1 MREKVVLISL
11 LSDANEIVG
20 FRCFS
25 YKSLK
30 VFNISVFD
38 IKKFNILGLDNSE
51 FEKLINAKGKLKGYR
66 CLPIINLR
74 MNEILNREYL
84 GLGIW
89 LTLIGKLK
97 EFKSQDSLNMK
108 YLVSLP
114 FGQLMIV
121 DREYILK
128 NVLEGNWCFTNL
140 IQSSVN
146 IKLLQGIIPIIPD
159 LDGLFKKKLEI
170 EYYKPK
176 NKNIL
181 TQIKLN
187 NLKEKYKNGFNLD
200 TISLMK
206 LKEYRDRLLYT
217 DFMKRNDF
225 LFHEIS
231 ETFTKE
237 EKENMAS
244 VFYGITH
251 FNKDMGS
258 VILSSVSLEIQER
271 LKKKKTMS
279 QVSNFVNRDL
289 LKYTLERRNSFN
301 CLLPECDDFFS
312 KIETHLDMNI
322 INNFII
328 QLDNFYFCSNCDL
341 SLFILDSIC
350 LYNEKNV
357 SGLFNY
363 IKKNSIC
370 VDAEQLR
377 NLSGLKTTCH
387 EYMHYLSGNGQKVG
401 FCVNKKDIFQKAI
414 NEGFTEI
421 LACTLTYMV
430 AEKAV
435 IKDKKFYLNRKI
447 VELIDIYN
455 IYFLKDLKIWNEELN
470 MDKML
475 NIVSYKNNIR
485 MVYYF
490 LQYITVDEM
499 IQCYFSNNFEYIK
512 NKIIKNIGSD
522 VFDTI
527 SNLVRNNRNIDIS
540 NKVFKEIKM
549 ELGV

>member
-11 LSDANEIVG
+11 LSDGNEIIG
-20 FRCFS
+20 FKCFS
-25 YKSLK
+25 YKFYK
-30 VFNISVFD
+30 VINISKYD
-38 IKKFNILGLDNSE
+38 IKKFNVLSINTINY
-51 FEKLINAKGKLKGYR
+51 KQLIQSKGKLKGYKT
-66 CLPIINLR
+66 LPIINFR
-74 MNEILNREYL
+74 MNELLNHKSY
-84 GLGIW
+84 GSKVCF
-89 LTLIGKLK
+89 TLIGRIK
-97 EFKSQDSLNMK
+97 DSSEIK
-108 YLVSLP
+108 YLVSTP
-114 FGQLMIV
+114 KGQLVIF
-121 DREYILK
+121 DRESILR
-128 NVLEGNWCFTNL
+128 NVRNNSWYFTNL
-140 IQSSVN
+140 IQSSN
-146 IKLLQGIIPIIPD
+146 SIKLISGTIPVLLN
-159 LDGLFKKKLEI
+159 LDIGKINKIESEYYNI
-170 EYYKPK
+170 EY
-176 NKNIL
+176 KNIL
-181 TQIKLN
+181 YKVKLKD
-187 NLKEKYKNGFNLD
+187 LKEKYKKGANLD
-200 TISLMK
+200 EKSLMN

-225 LFHEIS
+225 LFREIS

-237 EKENMAS
+237 EKENMSS
-244 VFYGITH
+244 VFYGMTH
-251 FNKDMGS
+251 FNKDIGNVILGS
-258 VILSSVSLEIQER
+258 VSPEIQER
-271 LKKKKTMS
+271 LKKKKTMI

-289 LKYTLERRNSFN
+289 LKYTLERRNSFK

-447 VELIDIYN
+447 VELMDIYN

>member
-11 LSDANEIVG
+11 LSDGNEIIG
-20 FRCFS
+20 FKCFS
-25 YKSLK
+25 YKFYK
-30 VFNISVFD
+30 VINISKYD
-38 IKKFNILGLDNSE
+38 IKKFNVLSVNTINY
-51 FEKLINAKGKLKGYR
+51 KQLIQSKGKLKGYKT
-66 CLPIINLR
+66 LPIINFR
-74 MNEILNREYL
+74 MNELLNRKSY
-84 GLGIW
+84 GLKVCF
-89 LTLIGKLK
+89 TLIGRIK
-97 EFKSQDSLNMK
+97 DSSEIK
-108 YLVSLP
+108 YLVSTP
-114 FGQLMIV
+114 MGQLSIF
-121 DREYILK
+121 DRESILR
-128 NVLEGNWCFTNL
+128 NVRNNSWYFTNL
-140 IQSSVN
+140 IQSSN
-146 IKLLQGIIPIIPD
+146 SIKLISGTIPVLLN
-159 LDGLFKKKLEI
+159 LDIGKMNKIES
-170 EYYKPK
+170 EYY
-176 NKNIL
+176 NIEHKNIL
-181 TQIKLN
+181 YKVKLKD
-187 NLKEKYKNGFNLD
+187 LKEKYKKGANLD
-200 TISLMK
+200 EKSLMD

-225 LFHEIS
+225 LFREIS

-237 EKENMAS
+237 EKENMSS
-244 VFYGITH
+244 VFYGMTH
-251 FNKDMGS
+251 FNKDIGNVILGS
-258 VILSSVSLEIQER
+258 VSPEIQER
-271 LKKKKTMS
+271 LKKKKTMI
-279 QVSNFVNRDL
+279 QVSNFINRDL
-289 LKYTLERRNSFN
+289 LKYTLERRNSFK
-301 CLLPECDDFFS
+301 CLLPECDDFFN

-377 NLSGLKTTCH
+377 NLSGLKITCH

-447 VELIDIYN
+447 VELMDIYN

-470 MDKML
+470 IDKML
-475 NIVSYKNNIR
+475 NIISYKNNIR

>member
-11 LSDANEIVG
+11 LSDGNEIIG
-20 FRCFS
+20 FKCFS
-25 YKSLK
+25 YKFYK
-30 VFNISVFD
+30 VINISKYD
-38 IKKFNILGLDNSE
+38 IKKFNVLSVNTINY
-51 FEKLINAKGKLKGYR
+51 KQLIQSKGKLKGYKT
-66 CLPIINLR
+66 LPIINFR
-74 MNEILNREYL
+74 MNELLNRKSY
-84 GLGIW
+84 GLKVCF
-89 LTLIGKLK
+89 TLIGRIK
-97 EFKSQDSLNMK
+97 DSSEIK
-108 YLVSLP
+108 YLVSTP
-114 FGQLMIV
+114 MGQLIIF
-121 DREYILK
+121 DRESILR
-128 NVLEGNWCFTNL
+128 NVRNNSWYFTNL
-140 IQSSVN
+140 IQSSN
-146 IKLLQGIIPIIPD
+146 SIKLISGTIPILLN
-159 LDGLFKKKLEI
+159 LDIGKINKIES
-170 EYYKPK
+170 EYY
-176 NKNIL
+176 NIGHKNIL
-181 TQIKLN
+181 YKVKLKD
-187 NLKEKYKNGFNLD
+187 LKEKYKKGANLD
-200 TISLMK
+200 EKSLMN

-225 LFHEIS
+225 LFREIS

-237 EKENMAS
+237 EKENMSS
-244 VFYGITH
+244 VFYGMTH
-251 FNKDMGS
+251 FNKDIGNVILGS
-258 VILSSVSLEIQER
+258 VSPEIQER
-271 LKKKKTMS
+271 LKKKKTMI

-289 LKYTLERRNSFN
+289 LKYTLERRNSFK

-312 KIETHLDMNI
+312 KIETHLDMNK

-447 VELIDIYN
+447 VELMDIYN

-549 ELGV
+549 ELRV